1 VSPFAGGQ
9 KSLDLVMD
17 PWAYYLWVGW
27 LLMQVGQKKRR
38 DTFPYRGEKYAKL
51 LSLPDSSLKGPLD

>member
-1 VSPFAGGQ
+1 
-9 KSLDLVMD
+9 MD

-27 LLMQVGQKKRR
+27 LPMQVGQKKRR